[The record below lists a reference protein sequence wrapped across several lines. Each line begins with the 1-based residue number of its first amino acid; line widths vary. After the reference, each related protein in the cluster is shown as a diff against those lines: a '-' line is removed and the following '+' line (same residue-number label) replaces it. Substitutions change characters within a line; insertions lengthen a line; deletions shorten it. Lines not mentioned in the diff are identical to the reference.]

1 MHKQLL
7 KDSAVYI
14 GGSIIVQILG
24 FIGLI
29 FLMQFLPVSEYGKY
43 IYIIEFIMI
52 FAFFSDGGFTQHIVK
67 ESSQNP
73 EHIQR
78 IYSKA
83 QSAQLL
89 ISAIMLLLI
98 LSISYASNSLQDFYY
113 LSVFGISV
121 VINAYFAP
129 MLAIFIASGRKD
141 LIFYKDLS
149 LSVLKL
155 IFMLA
160 GIYYQAPLEYFIF
173 LGFINCFVL
182 LILLL
187 YTRYKKEFTYLFQ
200 LKLDLSG
207 SMTFIKQGF
216 LFTILMAANVIYNK
230 IDIIMLEKMTGS
242 IEVGYYAGAT
252 RFIYPFMFISG
263 SFMTAIFPSLAKYAA
278 DKEKFKSIQYLAL
291 YYLGGIGIL
300 LSTCL
305 FLGSDIL
312 FELFFNHK
320 YDESIPVFKVLVWY
334 LAIVFIYGSISN
346 NLVAKN
352 KVKFLV
358 YLNLIMIVLNVALNF
373 FLIPVYGAKGAAI
386 ATIICELLILVSAGV
401 YWGVVGGMK
410 EEVGGRRTEII
421 S

>member
-1 MHKQLL
+1 MRKQLL

-14 GGSIIVQILG
+14 GGSVIVQILG
-24 FIGLI
+24 FTGLI

-43 IYIIEFIMI
+43 IYIIEFISI
-52 FAFFSDGGFTQHIVK
+52 FAFFSDGGFTQHIIK

-73 EHIQR
+73 DKIQS

-89 ISAIMLLLI
+89 ISAAMLI
-98 LSISYASNSLQDFYY
+98 LILIISYASNSLQDFYY
-113 LSVFGISV
+113 LSVFGISI

-160 GIYYQAPLEYFIF
+160 GIYYQAPLAYFIF

-216 LFTILMAANVIYNK
+216 LFTILMAANVIYSK
-230 IDIIMLEKMTGS
+230 IDIIMLEKMIGS
-242 IEVGYYAGAT
+242 VEVGYYSGAT
-252 RFIYPFMFISG
+252 KFIYPFMFISG
-263 SFMTAIFPSLAKYAA
+263 AFMTAVFPKLAKHSEEK
-278 DKEKFKSIQYLAL
+278 DKFRNIQNTAV
-291 YYLGGIGIL
+291 YYLGGIGVFLSIL
-300 LSTCL
+300 LY
-305 FLGSDIL
+305 LGADII
-312 FELFFNHK
+312 FQLFFGDK
-320 YDESIPVFKVLVWY
+320 YDNSIPIFKILVWF
-334 LAIVFIYGSISN
+334 LAIVFIYGPISN
-346 NLVAKN
+346 SLVAKN
-352 KVKFLV
+352 RIKFLV
-358 YLNLIMIVLNVALNF
+358 YLNLFMIILNVVLNF
-373 FLIPVYGAKGAAI
+373 ILIPKYGAKGAAMT
-386 ATIICELLILVSAGV
+386 TIVCEIMILMCTILYSKKLGDN
-401 YWGVVGGMK
+401 
-410 EEVGGRRTEII
+410 RL
-421 S
+421 

>member
-1 MHKQLL
+1 MLIL
-7 KDSAVYI
+7 
-14 GGSIIVQILG
+14 ILG
-24 FIGLI
+24 
-29 FLMQFLPVSEYGKY
+29 
-43 IYIIEFIMI
+43 
-52 FAFFSDGGFTQHIVK
+52 
-67 ESSQNP
+67 
-73 EHIQR
+73 
-78 IYSKA
+78 
-83 QSAQLL
+83 
-89 ISAIMLLLI
+89 
-98 LSISYASNSLQDFYY
+98 ISYTSNTLKDFYY
-113 LSVFGISV
+113 LSVFGLSV

-141 LIFYKDLS
+141 LIFYKDVS

-155 IFMLA
+155 LFMLA
-160 GIYYQAPLEYFIF
+160 GIYYKAPLGYFIF

-182 LILLL
+182 LMLVL
-187 YTRYKKEFTYLFQ
+187 YTRYKKEFTYLFNV
-200 LKLDLSG
+200 KLDLSG
-207 SMTFIKQGF
+207 SLTFIRQGF

-263 SFMTAIFPSLAKYAA
+263 SFMTAIFPSLAKHAA
-278 DKEKFKSIQYLAL
+278 DKDKFKSIQYLAL
-291 YYLGGIGIL
+291 YCLGAIGIL
-300 LSTCL
+300 LSAFL
-305 FLGSDIL
+305 FLWSDIL
-312 FELFFNHK
+312 FQLFFDHK

-386 ATIICELLILVSAGV
+386 ATIVCELLILVSAGV
-401 YWGVVGGMK
+401 YWRVI
-410 EEVGGRRTEII
+410 GGRKQEV
-421 S
+421 